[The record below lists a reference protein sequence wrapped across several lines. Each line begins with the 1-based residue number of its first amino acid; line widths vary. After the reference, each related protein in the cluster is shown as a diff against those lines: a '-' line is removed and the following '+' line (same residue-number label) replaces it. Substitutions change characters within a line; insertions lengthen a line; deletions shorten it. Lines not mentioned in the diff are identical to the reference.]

1 MDAQAVFNLM
11 SVLEHDARKSNRP
24 QSSVLFQRGEN
35 AFGIFLV
42 LSGKVKLDLGV
53 DNGHGYCYG
62 RGALLG
68 LPETL
73 TKSHYNMTAT
83 VIQDAEIGFIASTD
97 LRTLLNKSRALCS
110 QLLTLLNQRGEKTEK
125 KAEMNNEVDAEV
137 DTKEKYV

>member
-11 SVLEHDARKSNRP
+11 SVLGHDARKSNRP
-24 QSSVLFQRGEN
+24 QSSVRFQRGEN

-83 VIQDAEIGFIASTD
+83 MIQDAEVGFIASTD
-97 LRTLLNKSRALCS
+97 LRN
-110 QLLTLLNQRGEKTEK
+110 
-125 KAEMNNEVDAEV
+125 
-137 DTKEKYV
+137 